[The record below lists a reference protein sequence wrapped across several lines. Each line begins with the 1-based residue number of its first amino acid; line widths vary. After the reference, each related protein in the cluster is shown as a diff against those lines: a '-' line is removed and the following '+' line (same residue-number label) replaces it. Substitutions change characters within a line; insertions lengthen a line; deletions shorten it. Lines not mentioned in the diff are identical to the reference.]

1 MSRSRQHIARRAF
14 LRGAAGVS
22 IGLPFLLSR
31 EGDTR
36 AQAGAAPERLVTV
49 YFAQGMPAS
58 ARASGLTGVLAPLAP
73 FKDKLTMLAGLECRA
88 QSPNNGHSHGSA
100 GFACGFGT
108 EVLSTK
114 GGPSLDWVVHE
125 HSRTQTPL
133 PTLSAGFSAGDDI
146 AEAVRFHHSWR
157 GKDQPNEVILDT
169 LKLFHAVFGGQGMLP
184 IDEVADPAVLL
195 KARQRVSVLDT
206 VVADYQHVVSDAGG
220 YSPSIR
226 SLISN
231 HLETVRELEQR
242 AVALELSLSGRGPD
256 LAAECRE
263 PATAP
268 PQMDSVLGPSVNG
281 LEPKSTPYF
290 KEVWSIMTDLY
301 VLAMR
306 CDWVR
311 FGNLLCG
318 SGGDSYPYECPAGK
332 TANIHAEGFHR
343 WSSDDVRPIVI
354 DHMTW
359 TMTRIAEF
367 LTKLDDPSFK
377 DVDGGT
383 LLDNTTVVIGTELG
397 DDVDNHSLTDMPFWI
412 AGARRRFKSGE
423 FSFPSDRTDV
433 DLYRTILRGVGVEQ
447 PFGDQA
453 HFSDFLPILA

>member
-1 MSRSRQHIARRAF
+1 MGRSRQHIARRTF

-31 EGDTR
+31 EGDTH

-49 YFAQGMPAS
+49 YFPQGMPAS
-58 ARASGLTGVLAPLAP
+58 VRASGLTGVLAPLAP
-73 FKDKLTMLAGLECRA
+73 FKDKLTMVTGLECRA

-125 HSRTQTPL
+125 HSQAQTPL

-169 LKLFHAVFGGQGMLP
+169 LKLFHAVFGGQAMLP
-184 IDEVADPAVLL
+184 IGSVADPVAIL

-206 VVADYQHVVSDAGG
+206 VLADYQHVVSDAGG

-242 AVALELSLSGRGPD
+242 AVALELSLSGQAAE
-256 LAAECRE
+256 LAAQCRE
-263 PATAP
+263 ATAP
-268 PQMDSVLGPSVNG
+268 PQMDSILGPSINE
-281 LEPKSTPYF
+281 LQPKSAPYF
-290 KEVWSIMTDLY
+290 KVMWSIMTDLY

-311 FGNLLCG
+311 FGNLLCD
-318 SGGDSYPYECPAGK
+318 SGGDSYSYECPAGK
-332 TANIHAEGFHR
+332 AANIHGEGFHL

-359 TMTRIAEF
+359 TMTRVAEF
-367 LTKLDDPSFK
+367 LTKLDDPTFK

-397 DDVDNHSLTDMPFWI
+397 DDVENHGMTDMPYWI
-412 AGARRRFKSGE
+412 AGARRRFKNGE
-423 FSFPSDRTDV
+423 FSFPCDRTDV

-447 PFGDQA
+447 TFGDQA